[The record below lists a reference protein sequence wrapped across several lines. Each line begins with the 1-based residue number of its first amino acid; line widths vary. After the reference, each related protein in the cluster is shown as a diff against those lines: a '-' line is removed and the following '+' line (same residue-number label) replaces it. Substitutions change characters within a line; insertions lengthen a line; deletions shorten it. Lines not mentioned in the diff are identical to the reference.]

1 MRKLLILLFLFLVLL
16 PLTASAGRRPASRTA
31 SGARLNT
38 IISSCRHYDGA
49 DVVRL
54 GWLGTA
60 AARTVMQLS
69 SISDEDARQVLEMI
83 RGVKSFTYLGYED
96 CAPEVCDWID
106 HEVHRVLEGFE
117 MLMEFK
123 DGESTMRMFGVVD
136 DRRDRVVDF
145 VLHNPADHMLVY
157 VSGFI
162 PMDALGRMLA
172 DD

>member
-1 MRKLLILLFLFLVLL
+1 MRKLLILLFLILL
-16 PLTASAGRRPASRTA
+16 SLTASAGRSASRSA
-31 SGARLNT
+31 SGARLNA
-38 IISSCRHYDGA
+38 IISNCRHYDGA

-60 AARTVMQLS
+60 AARSVVKLA
-69 SISDEDARQVLEMI
+69 SISDPEACQALEMI
-83 RGVKSFTYLGYED
+83 RGVKNFTYLGYEG
-96 CAPEVCDWID
+96 CAPEICDWID
-106 HEVHRVLEGFE
+106 HEVHRALEGFE

-136 DRRDRVVDF
+136 ERQGRVVDF
-145 VLHNPADHMLVY
+145 VLHNSADRMLVY

-162 PMDALGRMLA
+162 PMDAIGRLMA